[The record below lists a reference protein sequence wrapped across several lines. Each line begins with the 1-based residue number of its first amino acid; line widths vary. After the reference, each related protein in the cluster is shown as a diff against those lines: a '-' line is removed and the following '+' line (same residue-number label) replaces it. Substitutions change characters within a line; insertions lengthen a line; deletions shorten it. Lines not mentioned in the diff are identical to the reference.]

1 MKLLIIDNSKE
12 AAVIEGTWK
21 NPGASLYDTLLD
33 SFYYKNG
40 KIPNDAK
47 ELDQAIKNGEYLQ
60 WADYLKEAY
69 LIAPVNKIKNSP
81 YGITPYSRSGC
92 KYPHHVIKN
101 NKLVLSKKGILAA
114 YSRAKQMGIYKGNV
128 KEHIDSH
135 LKELEFDIDDK
146 KLMESVLE
154 ENFDDI
160 FNLLNIR
167 KDYFSED
174 RYFDILHSDLDEN
187 HEQKKQRFLSEF
199 HQEYITKALTK
210 KYANDGNLIK
220 YMRDQNPKYDDT
232 CLIWIDDEDNYVC
245 AITFDSKPEDDG
257 HKWISGIDVSYK
269 YRSCGLGKEMVEY
282 AKTQGVDALSV
293 QYDNSVA
300 IKLYRNCGFEISK
313 ESKEKVENGSENTYD
328 MFLKKNSLDDNK
340 DSIDIEKFN
349 EMVDKEYQQLKIKNP
364 LSISNFGII
373 HNEFSIYRDP
383 DFYLKEKASLNA
395 INKLINKGI
404 HKIRKRMNF
413 VTSKKSLAKIQ
424 MLDRFDSNKFYD
436 NSCVF
441 GTNIP
446 LLVFKDKINNVRK
459 ITESFDD
466 LSQQYYLSESFI
478 CESVTEEQIINV
490 RKRLQNELKANI
502 FFLNDKSN
510 MKGSKEIRD
519 MIGPC
524 SVIETNQSTIMKIW
538 TGNDTDL
545 AFIPNRFNSKDLDF
559 ERVILV
565 NPEIIM
571 GYPNIT
577 ERGIELLIKH
587 EYGHILTFDK
597 VSDYDWAEYN
607 LKRNF
612 LNRIIEEISKY
623 SALISVNT
631 NKENINACYLY
642 HHLYPENIADK
653 AVNIDKTDFIRNLHG
668 IDPSM
673 NLYSLNSSKYI
684 NYKIPKEIL
693 DLVLKEMSLKY
704 LSIEEAKSM
713 SDFYINMCKS
723 LNVPKIIVDGLMYS
737 LSTFENKI
745 QENTIQFVSD
755 HNEEI
760 QNDLEWIDKFVHDEL
775 FRESCNL
782 ELFEERSH
790 GKLKYDFRFG
800 YDYKTGHQIKIVY
813 SLDNIDILGVGDFY
827 WKCNPENRNRDG
839 SLKMSENEY
848 RDWVSKNITKNGNN
862 DHMSKGQKILSI
874 IDLVTNS
881 KLQSVKLMSP
891 ISLDNTEYKFTHY
904 TAIPKNILDIARKI
918 STNKN
923 GIQLLSVGMVDNT
936 PNFKATSWLKNVM
949 DKQSGENLRFNKLS
963 KAEFIKLGRGIKPND
978 IQAKD
983 FKIWNDNHKYMIYHN
998 PNKKQA
1004 LNELYMRE
1012 KDILNY
1018 LRSQKE
1024 AGDELSQGELNN
1036 LRIVQRDINSIQNG
1050 KYDLS
1055 MMKKYRQFDESTGFQ
1070 SINYRDILNGNNPNH
1085 EEALNFLYALR
1096 ESIENLISNNDKE
1109 SNININKLKYIDH
1122 DIDLIKS
1129 GNYKAG
1135 MINKY
1140 IEANLIEQNLER
1152 FEEYRSSN
1160 SDMIPP
1166 SSGFAY
1172 YDIPFHESYNNL
1184 FEEKSHSKLQYC
1196 YRIGFDITTG
1206 KEVAVQFDLDPS
1218 ASYLLNKDMI
1228 REANPYI
1235 NKDMENQIYQ
1245 NGVEKL
1251 NKNISKFGHIDF
1263 TSSPLKVNAIFTR
1276 DGESMNSVKLIPLFS
1291 KGIIDLMN
1299 KFVQVHKELIID
1311 RKLPSSKEL
1320 FANPQFQKSIVDSS
1334 GTIPY
1339 EEYKIGKFS
1348 GKEGYGKDKYKTTKL
1363 LWDRDLFLS
1372 YKYTPVIRG
1381 YNKHGR
1387 GNNLIDKLNYID
1399 NEMNNK
1405 FKESYEGD
1413 IDLFNSMVKIK
1424 TNHFEEESISGFISG
1439 ISFYEYTN
1447 EGWFR
1452 SEDAEDI
1459 YFEAVK
1465 EYENF
1470 LDNLPD
1476 KLYFASD
1483 KYIGENSLNN
1493 FSGNI
1498 YPCIEL
1504 TECFNGKELF
1514 NESIQKYFKE
1524 NYESSG
1530 KNYIDNNV
1538 LVKFNGMFVHDNE
1551 ADIQYSH
1558 NCKSITEKF
1567 NGENDIWVYE
1577 LDCSNLKLDL
1587 FPHEEN
1593 SITVINPLDIPII
1606 EKTKLTA
1613 TWNMNYEDNNEIKG
1627 TVKYINKKSHL
1638 CEMGINE
1645 SSDPKKHNKYYMEE
1659 GENMD
1664 QQTNEK
1670 PQSMPKQTDAK
1681 ESSKNG
1687 IRRKKLYIAFI
1698 EWCKEYNNKNTFGS
1712 IFDKDAFNVT
1722 YPFVPEEM
1730 RYFYRL
1736 ANPILC
1742 VLAGNL
1748 TFFQVSELRKLN
1760 SKNSK
1765 MNEMMIFA
1773 ATETDFRVF
1782 NKKDKKVYRAIDKDG
1797 ALTLMEPLGATFD
1810 IYIQNMIKKGD
1821 ILNAPLNEGMDF
1833 NYSEE
1838 DIEEIHENYER
1849 VMRES
1854 HKELYK
1860 AKFIGEWLK

>member
-12 AAVIEGTWK
+12 AAVMEGTWK
-21 NPGASLYDTLLD
+21 NPGASLYNTLLD

-60 WADYLKEAY
+60 WSDYLKEAY
-69 LIAPVNKIKNSP
+69 LIAPVNQIKNSP
-81 YGITPYSRSGC
+81 YGVTPYSRSGC
-92 KYPHHVIKN
+92 KYPHHVIRN

-135 LKELEFDIDDK
+135 LKELGFDIDDK

-160 FNLLNIR
+160 FDLLNIR

-187 HEQKKQRFLSEF
+187 HKQKKQRFLSEF
-199 HQEYITKALTK
+199 HQKYITKSLTK

-245 AITFDSKPEDDG
+245 AITFDSKPADDG

-269 YRSCGLGKEMVEY
+269 YRSCGLGKEMIEY

-300 IKLYRNCGFEISK
+300 IKLYKNCGFEISK

-340 DSIDIEKFN
+340 DSIDIEKFH
-349 EMVDKEYQQLKIKNP
+349 EMVDEEYQQLKMKNP

-404 HKIRKRMNF
+404 HKIKKRMNF

-446 LLVFKDKINNVRK
+446 LLIFKDKINNVKK
-459 ITESFDD
+459 ITESFDN

-478 CESVTEEQIINV
+478 CESVTEEQIITI

-502 FFLNDKSN
+502 LFLNEKSN
-510 MKGSKEIRD
+510 MKRSKEIRD

-524 SVIETNQSTIMKIW
+524 SVIETNRSTIMKIW

-571 GYPNIT
+571 GYPNIS

-642 HHLYPENIADK
+642 HHLYLEDIADK
-653 AVNIDKTDFIRNLHG
+653 AVNIDKTEFIRNLHG

-693 DLVLKEMSLKY
+693 DLVLKEMSLKC

-713 SDFYINMCKS
+713 SDFYIDMCKS
-723 LNVPKIIVDGLMYS
+723 LDVPKIIVNGLINS
-737 LSTFENKI
+737 LNTFENKI
-745 QENTIQFVSD
+745 QENSIQFISD
-755 HNEEI
+755 YNEEI
-760 QNDLEWIDKFVHDEL
+760 QNELEWIDKFVHNEL
-775 FRESCNL
+775 FRESCDTNL
-782 ELFEERSH
+782 LLNESPKIFNKKIFNMDNNILGKSDFSIKDLFEWFKNNISYDH
-790 GKLKYDFRFG
+790 ANPSKWKLKSPEET
-800 YDYKTGHQIKIVY
+800 YKFHKGNCHDQSLLSYTLLKIMGFTSGQIFFI
-813 SLDNIDILGVGDFY
+813 
-827 WKCNPENRNRDG
+827 
-839 SLKMSENEY
+839 EY
-848 RDWVSKNITKNGNN
+848 KEKNNITGNAHTFTWYIEN
-862 DHMSKGQKILSI
+862 NKYYWFETSWENKAGIHGPYDSI
-874 IDLVTNS
+874 IDL
-881 KLQSVKLMSP
+881 KEDVKKEW
-891 ISLDNTEYKFTHY
+891 N
-904 TAIPKNILDIARKI
+904 
-918 STNKN
+918 
-923 GIQLLSVGMVDNT
+923 
-936 PNFKATSWLKNVM
+936 
-949 DKQSGENLRFNKLS
+949 
-963 KAEFIKLGRGIKPND
+963 ND
-978 IQAKD
+978 D
-983 FKIWNDNHKYMIYHN
+983 
-998 PNKKQA
+998 
-1004 LNELYMRE
+1004 
-1012 KDILNY
+1012 
-1018 LRSQKE
+1018 
-1024 AGDELSQGELNN
+1024 
-1036 LRIVQRDINSIQNG
+1036 DINSRNYSDIYWDG
-1050 KYDLS
+1050 IKFSDKSKYKVGMDF
-1055 MMKKYRQFDESTGFQ
+1055 KKY
-1070 SINYRDILNGNNPNH
+1070 
-1085 EEALNFLYALR
+1085 
-1096 ESIENLISNNDKE
+1096 
-1109 SNININKLKYIDH
+1109 
-1122 DIDLIKS
+1122 IKS
-1129 GNYKAG
+1129 WSFNEK
-1135 MINKY
+1135 IN
-1140 IEANLIEQNLER
+1140 
-1152 FEEYRSSN
+1152 
-1160 SDMIPP
+1160 
-1166 SSGFAY
+1166 
-1172 YDIPFHESYNNL
+1172 ESYNNL
-1184 FEEKSHSKLQYC
+1184 FEEKSHGKLQYC
-1196 YRIGFDITTG
+1196 YRIGFDISTG

-1218 ASYLLNKDMI
+1218 ASYLL
-1228 REANPYI
+1228 

-1263 TSSPLKVNAIFTR
+1263 ISSPLKVNAIFTR
-1276 DGESMNSVKLIPLFS
+1276 DGESMNSVKLVPLFS

-1311 RKLPSSKEL
+1311 EKLPSSKEL
-1320 FANPQFQKSIVDSS
+1320 FANPQFQKAIVNSS
-1334 GTIPY
+1334 STIPY

-1381 YNKHGR
+1381 YNKYGR

-1413 IDLFNSMVKIK
+1413 IELFNSMVNVK
-1424 TNHFEEESISGFISG
+1424 TNQFEEESISGFISG
-1439 ISFYEYTN
+1439 ISFYEHTN

-1452 SEDAEDI
+1452 SKNAEDV
-1459 YFEAVK
+1459 YFEAIK
-1465 EYENF
+1465 RYE
-1470 LDNLPD
+1470 DS
-1476 KLYFASD
+1476 LYFTS
-1483 KYIGENSLNN
+1483 
-1493 FSGNI
+1493 
-1498 YPCIEL
+1498 
-1504 TECFNGKELF
+1504 KE
-1514 NESIQKYFKE
+1514 
-1524 NYESSG
+1524 
-1530 KNYIDNNV
+1530 
-1538 LVKFNGMFVHDNE
+1538 
-1551 ADIQYSH
+1551 
-1558 NCKSITEKF
+1558 
-1567 NGENDIWVYE
+1567 
-1577 LDCSNLKLDL
+1577 
-1587 FPHEEN
+1587 
-1593 SITVINPLDIPII
+1593 
-1606 EKTKLTA
+1606 
-1613 TWNMNYEDNNEIKG
+1613 
-1627 TVKYINKKSHL
+1627 
-1638 CEMGINE
+1638 
-1645 SSDPKKHNKYYMEE
+1645 SDPKKHNELFMEE

-1664 QQTNEK
+1664 QQQTDEK

-1687 IRRKKLYIAFI
+1687 VRRKKLYIAFI

-1722 YPFVPEEM
+1722 YPFIPEEM

-1821 ILNAPLNEGMDF
+1821 ILNSPLNESMDF

-1849 VMRES
+1849 AMRES
-1854 HKELYK
+1854 HKESYK